1 MLTSTVDRT
10 LQWIRGMVSL
20 GEIGTSRLDQDL
32 AAQRSQFIEAMSQ
45 IVSGVSIVTT
55 DGPAGRY
62 GLTVSSFCSLDADP
76 PMVLVCVNQRSPLLY
91 AIIENRVL
99 AVNILAESHAALAD
113 AFAGRPQDGEAYDFG
128 RASWIVGETK
138 SPLLEGAVALFDCDL
153 AEHYEAAT
161 HVIFTAK
168 VRRSVHDPQIPLL
181 YTRRAY
187 GRPGP
192 LLPESAPRED
202 ME

>member
-1 MLTSTVDRT
+1 
-10 LQWIRGMVSL
+10 MVSL
-20 GEIGTSRLDQDL
+20 GEIETTQTDQDV
-32 AAQRSQFIEAMSQ
+32 AEQRAQFIEAMSH

-55 DGPAGRY
+55 DGPAGRF

-76 PMVLVCVNQRSPLLY
+76 PMVLVCVNQRSPLLQ
-91 AIIENRVL
+91 AIIQNRVL
-99 AVNILAESHAALAD
+99 AVSILAESQAELAD
-113 AFAGRPQDGEAYDFG
+113 AFAGRPQSGAAYDFG
-128 RASWIVGETK
+128 RAGWTSGETN
-138 SPLLEGAVALFDCDL
+138 SPLLEGAVAVFDCDL
-153 AEHYEAAT
+153 AGHYEAAT

-168 VRRSVHDPQIPLL
+168 VRRSTLDPQTPLL

-192 LLPESAPRED
+192 LLAESAPRED

>member
-1 MLTSTVDRT
+1 MAS
-10 LQWIRGMVSL
+10 IH
-20 GEIGTSRLDQDL
+20 EIGISKTEESL
-32 AAQRSQFIEAMSQ
+32 AEHRAQFIEAMSH
-45 IVSGVSIVTT
+45 IVSGVSVVTT
-55 DGPAGRY
+55 DGPSGKF

-76 PMVLVCVNQRSPLLY
+76 PMLLVCVNQRSPLLQ
-91 AIIENRVL
+91 AVLENRVL
-99 AVNILAESHAALAD
+99 AVNILAESHAELAD
-113 AFAGRPQDGEAYDFG
+113 VFAGRPQEGTAYDFG
-128 RASWIVGETK
+128 RASWSTGETN
-138 SPLLEGAVALFDCDL
+138 SPVLDGAVAHFDCDL

-168 VRRSVHDPQIPLL
+168 VRHSTYDPQTPLL

-192 LLPESAPRED
+192 LLPEEAPRED

>member
-1 MLTSTVDRT
+1 MVAIGETGTTAVSNADQAFAEQRT
-10 LQWIRGMVSL
+10 
-20 GEIGTSRLDQDL
+20 
-32 AAQRSQFIEAMSQ
+32 QFIEAMSQ

-55 DGPAGRY
+55 DGPAGRF

-76 PMVLVCVNQRSPLLY
+76 PMVLICVNQRSPLLQ
-91 AIIENRVL
+91 AIIQNRVL
-99 AVNILAESHAALAD
+99 ALNVLAESHAQLAD
-113 AFAGRPQDGEAYDFG
+113 VFAGRPNHGVAYDFG
-128 RASWIVGETK
+128 RASWIAGETK

-168 VRRSVHDPQIPLL
+168 VRRSQHDPQIPLL

-192 LLPESAPRED
+192 LHAESAPRED

>member
-1 MLTSTVDRT
+1 MVAIGETDAIAMPLVDNT
-10 LQWIRGMVSL
+10 LA
-20 GEIGTSRLDQDL
+20 E
-32 AAQRSQFIEAMSQ
+32 QRSQFIEAMSQ

-55 DGPAGRY
+55 DGPAGRF

-76 PMVLVCVNQRSPLLY
+76 PMVLICVNQRSPLLQ
-91 AIIENRVL
+91 AIIQNRVL
-99 AVNILAESHAALAD
+99 ALNVLAESHAELAD
-113 AFAGRPQDGEAYDFG
+113 VFAGRPHQGSAYDFD
-128 RASWIVGETK
+128 RASWTSGETK

-168 VRRSVHDPQIPLL
+168 VRHSQHDPQIPLL